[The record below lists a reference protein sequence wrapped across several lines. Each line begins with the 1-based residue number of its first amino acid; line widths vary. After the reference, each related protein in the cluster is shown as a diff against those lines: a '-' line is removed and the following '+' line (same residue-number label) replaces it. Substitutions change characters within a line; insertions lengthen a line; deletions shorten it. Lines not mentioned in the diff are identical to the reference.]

1 MALRVGVERGGVE
14 RRSLREHDRGHPRA
28 AVLVRQ
34 PYAVD
39 GALRHARRAAQHV
52 GNILR
57 GDVLALPAKRVADAI
72 DEVVVPIGVAAQQ
85 VAGPEPRV
93 AGLEHVAQQLA
104 LGGRTVGVAVVLHG
118 AGQADLAEQLAWLV
132 GRAGDGAA
140 LRTARDVARRMIESH
155 QRHLVLEQRMGL
167 AHRADAAVQVL
178 ERDVA
183 LRGAIHLDDARDAEA
198 LLERRPDVGPQP
210 GACGDP
216 QAMCAIERRGW
227 LAEQVAA
234 ELAHV
239 HEGDGLMPADVVE
252 ERARRELATRRE
264 RPACPERR
272 READEEALAMVQRQG
287 RVERLTLFDAE
298 HLRQAHA
305 PHGEPEVPDDGGL
318 RVPRRTGSIDVE
330 EHVVAA
336 DVGDVGLGRLLGS
349 QVVERPHA
357 GRTGD
362 TGGDVDQETHLVAPR
377 DLRQGGK
384 GVGVADSRPGTR
396 CLQHVSEAR
405 AADMGIDE
413 RANGSE
419 LRDRAQPDQEER
431 AVQAEEGD
439 RSSRTPTR
447 PSQRGGE
454 PIDLPIVGAVA
465 ELLRLELQGDS
476 IGDALGLLADE
487 ATERIGRSTK
497 LLDDLP
503 EVHRRSASRALVD
516 AASMAENRRQ
526 NPPSPS
532 CRLSHCRKSG
542 MREFWN
548 GGAMALAAV
557 RGIRSTRRG
566 PAMGAAR
573 LVAVGARS
581 DDAELAVSFEAVYGR
596 TVPAGGE
603 RRLLLAVLEDGIRT
617 LLKYAGARRGRARTL
632 EREALAW
639 MLSDANSDVFAFAS
653 ICETLEID
661 PSRLRGRVLARVRP
675 VTPQGVLS

>member
-52 GNILR
+52 GNLLR

-140 LRTARDVARRMIESH
+140 LRTARDVSRRMIESH

-216 QAMCAIERRGW
+216 QPMCAIERRGW
-227 LAEQVAA
+227 LAEQIAA

-239 HEGDGLMPADVVE
+239 HEGDGLMPADVIE
-252 ERARRELATRRE
+252 ERARRELAPRRE

-287 RVERLTLFDAE
+287 SVDRLTRFDAE

-318 RVPRRTGSIDVE
+318 GVPRRPGGIDVE

-357 GRTGD
+357 GRTGGA
-362 TGGDVDQETHLVAPR
+362 GGDVGQETHLVAPR
-377 DLRQGGK
+377 DLRQGGE

-516 AASMAENRRQ
+516 AASIGGKQA
-526 NPPSPS
+526 PKIAFSI
-532 CRLSHCRKSG
+532 LSHCRKSG
-542 MREFWN
+542 MWEFSD

-557 RGIRSTRRG
+557 RGMRSTRRG

-573 LVAVGARS
+573 LVAVGAPR

-596 TVPAGGE
+596 TEPAGGE

-639 MLSDANSDVFAFAS
+639 MLSDAHSDVFAFAS

-675 VTPQGVLS
+675 